1 MLSINISELIWTII
15 NFFLLYFL
23 LKHFLY
29 DPVVRFLDAREARVN
44 EAQARENAARAAR
57 EESARQIEEEKSLR
71 REEAK
76 GIVDASHARD
86 REESMAALGKA
97 KTDGEKSLESA
108 GEQIRAEGERARA
121 ALDAETDELAAMLA
135 ERLLAEG
142 KNEP

>member
-1 MLSINISELIWTII
+1 MLSINISELIWTVI
-15 NFFLLYFL
+15 NFFLLLFL

-29 DPVVRFLDAREARVN
+29 DPVVRFLDARQARVN
-44 EAQARENAARAAR
+44 EAQAKEDAARAER

-71 REEAK
+71 RSEAK
-76 GIVDASHARD
+76 GIVDASHAKD
-86 REESMAALGKA
+86 REESLAAQSKA
-97 KTDGEKSLESA
+97 RAEGEKSLESA

>member
-29 DPVVRFLDAREARVN
+29 GPVVRFLDARDARVS
-44 EAQARENAARAAR
+44 EAQAKEDAARAER
-57 EESARQIEEEKSLR
+57 EESARQIEAEKSLC

-76 GIVDASHARD
+76 GIVDASHAADSEMSR
-86 REESMAALGKA
+86 RAMSEARSA
-97 KTDGEKSLESA
+97 GEKALA
-108 GEQIRAEGERARA
+108 DADEQIRAEGERART
-121 ALDAETDELAAMLA
+121 ALDAETDELAALLA

-142 KNEP
+142 KETR